1 MISEQKEK
9 RIRQLLAQIFET
21 ETDAILKNARIQE
34 LTRGKKFVIQK
45 DPLKAIY
52 ILVSGTVS
60 VLEEYTDG
68 NAYVFQE
75 NVAPT
80 IFGEMESFAG
90 MECYIASLIAKTDCT
105 FLVISTADYMQFMK
119 GHQALYLKRLKE
131 DLSSVLQRGHKDRW
145 TLQLQGVERIRLY
158 MIRNYKKTG
167 NNQPYELLAT
177 RQSIADE
184 TGLSLK
190 TVQRAIKELKEQGD
204 LTTKGH
210 KILMSEQQY
219 LQMLKDVEHIPY
231 D

>member
-1 MISEQKEK
+1 MISEQKQK
-9 RIRQLLAQIFET
+9 KIRQLLEQIFEK
-21 ETDAILKNARIQE
+21 EADGILQNAYVQE
-34 LTRGKKFVIQK
+34 MTRGKKFVTQK
-45 DPLKAIY
+45 EALNAIY

-75 NVAPT
+75 NTAPT
-80 IFGEMESFAG
+80 IFGEMESFAD
-90 MECYIASLIAKTDCT
+90 MDCYIASLIAKTDCT
-105 FLVISTADYMQFMK
+105 FLVISKSDYMHFMRTHK
-119 GHQALYLKRLKE
+119 ELHMKRMKE

-167 NNQPYELLAT
+167 NNQPYELLTT

-190 TVQRAIKELKEQGD
+190 TVQRAMKELKEQGD

-210 KILMSEQQY
+210 KILISEQQY

>member
-1 MISEQKEK
+1 MISGKKEK
-9 RIRQLLAQIFET
+9 QIRQLLEQIFEKDT
-21 ETDAILKNARIQE
+21 EAILKNARIQE

-45 DPLKAIY
+45 DPLQAIY

-75 NVAPT
+75 NTAPT

-90 MECYIASLIAKTDCT
+90 MDCYIASLIAKTDCT
-105 FLVISTADYMQFMK
+105 FLVISKADYMHFMNMHK
-119 GHQALYLKRLKE
+119 ELYLKRLRE

-158 MIRNYKKTG
+158 LIRNYKKTG
-167 NNQPYELLAT
+167 INQPYELLTT

-210 KILMSEQQY
+210 KILISEQQY

>member
-9 RIRQLLAQIFET
+9 RIRQLLEQIFET
-21 ETDAILKNARIQE
+21 ETEAILKNARIQK

-90 MECYIASLIAKTDCT
+90 MDCYIASLIAKTDCI
-105 FLVISTADYMQFMK
+105 FLVISTVDYMQFMK

-167 NNQPYELLAT
+167 NNHPYELLVT

-210 KILMSEQQY
+210 KILISEQQY